1 MLGYYIFHLSGS
13 LVMLI
18 LGCIII
24 SKQDE
29 IRISDIGQLILMML
43 FTWAGLIAIGLG
55 YLCENNGKVL
65 FIKDAEGK
73 WKINNG
79 K

>member
-1 MLGYYIFHLSGS
+1 MTGYYIFHLSGS

-29 IRISDIGQLILMML
+29 IRISDIGQIILMML
-43 FTWAGLIAIGLG
+43 FTWAGLIAISLG
-55 YLCENNGKVL
+55 YLCENSCKVL
-65 FIKDAEGK
+65 FIKDVEGK